1 MAALGE
7 RTLRKLWNLH
17 EEGLQTEPMPMGIKE
32 PNNRLSRPASQATCT
47 FKFGPRGQVLLQ
59 LVEGGTG
66 KQEGGTGVPGQLIS
80 SVGQKSEEDA
90 ITIPHRVPLE
100 SV

>member
-1 MAALGE
+1 
-7 RTLRKLWNLH
+7 
-17 EEGLQTEPMPMGIKE
+17 MGIKE

-80 SVGQKSEEDA
+80 MSWAEVQRGYHCSPASSTVGVCVVQEHWMA
-90 ITIPHRVPLE
+90 
-100 SV
+100 